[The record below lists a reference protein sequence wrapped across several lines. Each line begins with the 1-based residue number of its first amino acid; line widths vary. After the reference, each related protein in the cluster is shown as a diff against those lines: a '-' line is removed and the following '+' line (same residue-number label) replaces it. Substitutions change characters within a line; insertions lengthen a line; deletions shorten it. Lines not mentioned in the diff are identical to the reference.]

1 MYNGLGK
8 KNILLSYM
16 QTIFKDFRV
25 NGMLS
30 NYQYLLKVVLV
41 YSIICENV
49 VAIIKSLKS
58 SKDKTIGVS
67 FC

>member
-49 VAIIKSLKS
+49 VAIIKSLKF